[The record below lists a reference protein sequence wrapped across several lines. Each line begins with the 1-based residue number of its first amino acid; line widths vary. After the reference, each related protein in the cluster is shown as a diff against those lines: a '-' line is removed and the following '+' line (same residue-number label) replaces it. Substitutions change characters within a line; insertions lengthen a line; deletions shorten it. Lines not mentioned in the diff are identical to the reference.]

1 MPATNQLSPYCLAVT
16 IYSPTFPSKILVW
29 SQEVGMLPNNSVNFG
44 SCEAC
49 DGFPENICI
58 GLSYTTN
65 MASWWQRVPWLI
77 TMPSIGRKPF
87 CVALFKIPGSYSND
101 PASILVYGSVTSCPG
116 V

>member
-29 SQEVGMLPNNSVNFG
+29 SQVVGMLPNNSVNFG

-65 MASWWQRVPWLI
+65 MAGG
-77 TMPSIGRKPF
+77 GRRG
-87 CVALFKIPGSYSND
+87 PGRGAGPAGGRGPGGGAGGGGPGAGAGD
-101 PASILVYGSVTSCPG
+101 PAGI
-116 V
+116 